1 MELEGTIKQIGQ
13 AQTFG
18 NFTKRE
24 VVITTD
30 EQYPQTIL
38 IEFHKDKC
46 ELLDKFAVGKG
57 VRIGINLR
65 GREWTNKQGETKV
78 FNSIVGW
85 RIDSFI
91 TESHKAH
98 MVGHK
103 QMTQEEKDDL
113 PF

>member
-46 ELLDKFAVGKG
+46 ELLG
-57 VRIGINLR
+57 
-65 GREWTNKQGETKV
+65 
-78 FNSIVGW
+78 
-85 RIDSFI
+85 
-91 TESHKAH
+91 
-98 MVGHK
+98 
-103 QMTQEEKDDL
+103 
-113 PF
+113 